1 MVEDFEIKATTSPF
15 AVRANEIKVFDG
27 KDGYVSINQIV
38 NKINMNDL
46 DENDIVKIIMKKN
59 NDLKSSE
66 IQDLVAKSS
75 YKKMGASKLEKLLEC
90 TH

>member
-1 MVEDFEIKATTSPF
+1 
-15 AVRANEIKVFDG
+15 
-27 KDGYVSINQIV
+27 
-38 NKINMNDL
+38 MNDL
-46 DENDIVKIIMKKN
+46 DENDIIKIIMKKN

-75 YKKMGASKLEKLLEC
+75 YKKMGASKLEKLLEY